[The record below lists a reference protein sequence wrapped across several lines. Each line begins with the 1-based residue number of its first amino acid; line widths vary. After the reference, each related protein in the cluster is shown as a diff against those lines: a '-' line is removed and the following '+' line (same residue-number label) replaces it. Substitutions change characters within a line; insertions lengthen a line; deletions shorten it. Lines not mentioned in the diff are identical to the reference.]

1 MRKISTDKFI
11 FVFLLLFVSVSYV
24 QNGGPGKEING
35 RKIYRICA
43 GEQDGKTIWIVD
55 GLTVRREIFDQFLY
69 GGNDERYTFIPPD
82 EIWIDN
88 AISAEEFKYTLAHE
102 LNERNLMANKGIGY
116 DVAHDSSLSLE
127 RVMRMEDLKIS
138 LNHEKNLPRVSPS
151 DCDGIKEIS
160 GLPDSI
166 TLHGIYRERIEI
178 LKGIEIWVVDGA
190 AVRRSIYPDFGL
202 SGNDLAYRF
211 IPRNEIWIDGQVS
224 VEETVFSI
232 NAEMAERNF
241 LLKGI
246 PYNDSY
252 QKALDIITAERKK
265 EDFLAGNHRP
275 VSIPLTLTRD
285 TGSGKDK

>member
-11 FVFLLLFVSVSYV
+11 FVFLLLFVSVSYS
-24 QNGGPGKEING
+24 QNGGPGKKITG
-35 RKIYRICA
+35 RRIYRVYA
-43 GEQDGKTIWIVD
+43 GEQDGKKIWIVD

-69 GGNDERYTFIPPD
+69 GGNDERYTFIPQD